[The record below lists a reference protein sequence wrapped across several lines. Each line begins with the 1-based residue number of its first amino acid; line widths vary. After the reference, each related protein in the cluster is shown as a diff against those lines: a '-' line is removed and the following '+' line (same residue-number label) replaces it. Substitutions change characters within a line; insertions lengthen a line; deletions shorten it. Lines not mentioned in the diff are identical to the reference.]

1 MACVRAFQHATL
13 GRSDEAPSAQ
23 VQEVDY
29 RYSSAL
35 RHLTSAANNCYWQ
48 LLHGG
53 RWFNLP
59 FRTRCP
65 DGCAGPRS
73 LGRPLAGRAD
83 EMVGGDLIVD
93 LAALIDARSHTNAE
107 IPGYSRPG
115 PRDHAARSKKSGP
128 IA

>member
-1 MACVRAFQHATL
+1 MRARVSARHARAI
-13 GRSDEAPSAQ
+13 GRGAIGTSSGGRLSILERAATSDE
-23 VQEVDY
+23 
-29 RYSSAL
+29 R
-35 RHLTSAANNCYWQ
+35 CKQ

-53 RWFNLP
+53 RSFNLP

-83 EMVGGDLIVD
+83 EMVGGDLIVN